1 MTLFCFVLQSKIRD
15 AWWISTNW
23 HKQREHQAV
32 SQTIN
37 WNLSPPYVVTQTHW
51 LAGSQLIGRWKA
63 NEASMQ
69 ETQKEGVFWYHRVKL
84 ELTATGCFYC
94 QEVYLGLKAIWF
106 KGDKA
111 VKSYQTEKTHLP
123 WRIPELPCLH
133 RLTEWNGMGRV
144 LLLHSIPGTSGL
156 LAIAGNRVVRLDK
169 LLTKYSDPL
178 SCYYF
183 GQLSFYSYT
192 SCFNL
197 YK

>member
-1 MTLFCFVLQSKIRD
+1 MWNSISSWILLSQCHRSQTGACLWNIMTLFCFVLQSKIRD

-111 VKSYQTEKTHLP
+111 VKSYQTEKHIYLGESP
-123 WRIPELPCLH
+123 SCLVS
-133 RLTEWNGMGRV
+133 TGWQNGMEWEESFSCTPSQALLGYW
-144 LLLHSIPGTSGL
+144 LLLETG
-156 LAIAGNRVVRLDK
+156 
-169 LLTKYSDPL
+169 
-178 SCYYF
+178 
-183 GQLSFYSYT
+183 
-192 SCFNL
+192 
-197 YK
+197 